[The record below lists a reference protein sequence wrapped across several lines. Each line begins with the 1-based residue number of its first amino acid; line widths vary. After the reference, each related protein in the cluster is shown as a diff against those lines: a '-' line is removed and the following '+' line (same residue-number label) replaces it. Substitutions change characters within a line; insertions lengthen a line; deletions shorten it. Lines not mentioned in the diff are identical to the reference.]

1 MSTPIETLVKNF
13 DEFTAELSA
22 TLDQQKAEL
31 KEYGETTEKTGAR
44 IDELGNTLLEIGE
57 ELKAAQTRMDELEKA
72 AQRPGYGE
80 EREAKTLGERFVK
93 SAEYKSMSGT
103 NYERSDRFSVGGFF
117 GKDLTS
123 DATSGGALIVP
134 HRVAGVVAPPERAMR
149 LRNLLSVAP
158 TDTNAIEYVEETGY
172 THYSGDNEAPGPGAK
187 PVAEGAVKPKSNL
200 KFARKSVNVQTIA
213 HWIPATRQVIAD
225 ASQLRS
231 YVDARLLYGLMLEE
245 EQQVLYGDGNS
256 PNLQGI
262 LTHTGIQTYNWSD
275 GAAGDTQVDAIR
287 RGITKARV
295 AEYPVDGIV
304 MHPNDWEDIEL
315 LKGSDDHYI
324 WVQVP
329 VGGVMQL
336 WRVPVVE
343 TTAIQPG
350 DVALGAW
357 SLGATLWDREEGNI
371 RVGEPDDFFY
381 RNQVAILAEERVALS
396 IFRPEA
402 FVKVSLDAAPEGGSG
417 GGVEG

>member
-1 MSTPIETLVKNF
+1 MEIKTLVESFNAF
-13 DEFTAELSA
+13 QNDLNAALET
-22 TLDQQKAEL
+22 QKAEL
-31 KEYGETTEKTGAR
+31 KAYGQTTEATGKR
-44 IDELGNTLLEIGE
+44 IDELGGKLVEIGE
-57 ELKAAQTRMDELEKA
+57 ELKAAQGRLDEFEKA
-72 AQRPGYGE
+72 SQRPGYGG
-80 EREAKTLGERFVK
+80 ERELKSLGDRFVE
-93 SAEYKSMSGT
+93 SAEYKAMAGT
-103 NYERSDRFSVGGFF
+103 KYERSDRFEVGAFF

-123 DATSGGALIVP
+123 GPTSGGAMIVP

-172 THYSGDNEAPGPGAK
+172 THFNGETEVPGHGAR
-187 PVAEGAVKPKSNL
+187 PVAEKAVKPKSNL
-200 KFARKSVNVQTIA
+200 KFALKSVNVQTIA

-225 ASQLRS
+225 ASQLRT
-231 YVDARLLYGLMLEE
+231 YIDGRLLYGLMLEE
-245 EQQVLYGDGNS
+245 EEQILYGDGAS

-262 LTHTGIQTYNWSD
+262 LTHPGIQTFKWSD
-275 GAAGDTQVDAIR
+275 GVTGDTQVDAIR
-287 RGITKARV
+287 RGIAKARV

-304 MHPNDWEDIEL
+304 LHPNDWTNIEL
-315 LKGSDDHYI
+315 LKGSDEHYI

-329 VGGVMQL
+329 VGGAMQL

-343 TTAIQPG
+343 TTAIQEG

-357 SLGATLWDREEGNI
+357 RLGATLWDREEGNI

-381 RNQVAILAEERVALS
+381 RNQVAILAEERIALS

-402 FVKVSLDAAPEGGSG
+402 FVKVSLDAAPAPAGG
-417 GGVEG
+417 